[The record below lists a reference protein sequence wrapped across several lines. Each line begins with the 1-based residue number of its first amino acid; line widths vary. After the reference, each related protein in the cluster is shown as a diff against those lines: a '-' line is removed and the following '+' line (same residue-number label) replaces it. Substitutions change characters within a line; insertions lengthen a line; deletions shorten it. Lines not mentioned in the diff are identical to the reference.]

1 MSSILQY
8 QKMFKGMLSAQTVFA
23 GEFLEARGYRFGQD
37 YGITNAIS
45 KATDIMLGL
54 EEEDQSYGHAI

>member
-1 MSSILQY
+1 
-8 QKMFKGMLSAQTVFA
+8 MFNCMLSDTTVFA

-54 EEEDQSYGHAI
+54 EEEDQGYGHAI

>member
-1 MSSILQY
+1 
-8 QKMFKGMLSAQTVFA
+8 MFKGWLTPQTLFA
-23 GEFLEARGYRFGQD
+23 GQFLESRGYRFGQD

>member
-1 MSSILQY
+1 MSITDYSR
-8 QKMFKGMLSAQTVFA
+8 MFKGWLTPQTVFA

-54 EEEDQSYGHAI
+54 EEEDQGYGHAI